1 MEKFFLPLVAI
12 CLMASCSSSVS
23 FTSRT
28 GRSAEIPVE
37 MRAQWTTSDL
47 EVSEDKVSF
56 TMEIQQGLMMS
67 SDQVRDNAIGMLLE
81 KYNADILINPLF
93 TYDYV
98 NNRLMKVTVSGYPAR
113 HTNFRNISFEEQQK
127 FLIEKEKAQN
137 APQMVINGGEIRNE
151 VVNPAPKAC
160 EKDAT
165 AASESQPQAKDQ
177 VKNRRK

>member
-1 MEKFFLPLVAI
+1 MKKFFLPLVAI

-23 FTSRT
+23 CTFRT
-28 GRSAEIPVE
+28 ARSTDVPVE
-37 MRAQWTTSDL
+37 MRAQWTTADL
-47 EVSEDKVSF
+47 QVSEDKVSF
-56 TMEIQQGLMMS
+56 TMDVEQGVMMS
-67 SDQVRDNAIGMLLE
+67 ADKIRENAIGLLLE
-81 KYNADILINPLF
+81 KHNADVLINPLF
-93 TYDYV
+93 TYDYID
-98 NNRLMKVTVSGYPAR
+98 NRLTSVTVSGYPAR

-165 AASESQPQAKDQ
+165 AASESQPQAKEQ